1 VLARTSRW
9 IDVLFATRWR
19 PPIVCF
25 VCALVV
31 FGVESI
37 AWPLAYGRDGS
48 TYLIYYADM
57 WHRHPAFPALMLYRM
72 PLAPLV
78 YGPLLQLG
86 GPLLAEAAMALAY
99 AASILAFATAAL
111 EFGRVAAVVTGL
123 ALLVHPGYGALFHE
137 LSSDP
142 VFGLVFAFWT
152 LALVRALRRPSTRQF
167 LLAGVLYFLLVLS
180 RPGSQVLLV
189 FALAPLV
196 LRAPWRRRLVWAGAS
211 LAASVALLALWSGYN
226 DVRYGSF
233 VVARAGW
240 ANVPFYRVFYL
251 DKLVRTEN
259 GPASREL
266 AAAVQRDLLTKTP
279 YRQLGVKT
287 PDQYFS
293 IASDHMWSDV
303 VWITDREWGWH
314 SDYAIL
320 RRVSLEG
327 IRTHFHRYARSVAAG
342 VWDELRYPYVWNAPQ
357 AAPPP
362 GTTTTQAPAA
372 PPKPVP
378 KSSPDYGG
386 RYSWL
391 ASTPSGRPP
400 VPSRV
405 ARVTRKLAALDHD
418 IPERSG
424 SATFARVLNRISRL
438 YPWAIIWIVV
448 GLVALIVRRPRG
460 SLVLLTLGTLGLWLI
475 VFTEL
480 GEPPGL
486 EYGLPV
492 VPAFIMGAVAALFG
506 VRGEQRVGL
515 RLPRPLP
522 ARLFA
527 RGRSQPP
534 A

>member
-1 VLARTSRW
+1 MLARTTSRW
-9 IDVLFATRWR
+9 IDALFATRWR
-19 PPIVCF
+19 PPVVCI
-25 VCALVV
+25 VCALIV
-31 FGVESI
+31 FGAESI

-57 WHRHPAFPALMLYRM
+57 WHAHPAFPALMLYRM

-86 GPLLAEAAMALAY
+86 GPLLAEAAMGLAY
-99 AASILAFATAAL
+99 AASILAFAAAAL
-111 EFGRVAAVVTGL
+111 EFGRLAAVITAL
-123 ALLVHPGYGALFHE
+123 ALLVHPGYCALFHE

-142 VFGLVFAFWT
+142 VLALVFAFWT
-152 LALVRALRRPSTRQF
+152 LAVVRALRRPGLRRF
-167 LLAGVLYFLLVLS
+167 VVVGVLFFLLVLA

-189 FALAPLV
+189 FAFVPLLLQASWPERLMWGGAFLAV
-196 LRAPWRRRLVWAGAS
+196 G
-211 LAASVALLALWSGYN
+211 VALLALWSGYN

-240 ANVPFYRVFYL
+240 ANVPFYRVFFL

-266 AAAVQRDLLTKTP
+266 GAAVQRDLLPKTP

-287 PDQYFS
+287 PDQYFA

-303 VWITDREWGWH
+303 VWIVDREWGWH

-320 RRVSLEG
+320 RRVSIEA

-342 VWDELRYPYVWNAPQ
+342 VWDELRYPYVWNAPHVARAQ
-357 AAPPP
+357 SAPSASAAS
-362 GTTTTQAPAA
+362 A
-372 PPKPVP
+372 PPKPIP

-391 ASTPSGRPP
+391 ASTPSGQPP

-405 ARVTRKLAALDHD
+405 TRVTRELATLDHD

-424 SATFARVLNRISRL
+424 SATLARILNRISRV
-438 YPWAIIWIVV
+438 YPWAAIWIAV
-448 GLVALIVRRPRG
+448 GLVALVVRRPRG
-460 SLVLLTLGTLGLWLI
+460 SFVLLTIGGLALLVI

-486 EYGLPV
+486 EYGLPLL
-492 VPAFIMGAVAALFG
+492 PAFILGAVAALAA
-506 VRGEQRVGL
+506 
-515 RLPRPLP
+515 PRRAQTAP
-522 ARLFA
+522 
-527 RGRSQPP
+527 
-534 A
+534 